1 MFGFLRRV
9 FFGMSAGITG
19 LAFLLIKLLGLVLH
33 IYTIYF
39 AYVIKGF
46 LAALI
51 TFFMP
56 FISQIFWVFNSV
68 GMFGKWI
75 NPFSFYVGLYVVL
88 AIILWVIVIIF
99 GAAAGASY
107 KMIN

>member
-1 MFGFLRRV
+1 MLGFIRRL

-19 LAFLLIKLLGLVLH
+19 LAFLLIKLLGLALH

-56 FISQIFWVFNSV
+56 LISQIFWVFNSV

-75 NPFSFYVGLYVVL
+75 NPFSFYVGLYVIL

-107 KMIN
+107 KDD

>member
-1 MFGFLRRV
+1 
-9 FFGMSAGITG
+9 
-19 LAFLLIKLLGLVLH
+19 
-33 IYTIYF
+33 
-39 AYVIKGF
+39 
-46 LAALI
+46 
-51 TFFMP
+51 MP

-107 KMIN
+107 KDDQLKKYLYFNNLMSIFKVYDQKIREKR

>member
-1 MFGFLRRV
+1 MLGFLRRV
-9 FFGMSAGITG
+9 FFGMSAGITV
-19 LAFLLIKLLGLVLH
+19 LAFLLIKLLGVALH

-39 AYVIKGF
+39 ASIIKGF

-75 NPFSFYVGLYVVL
+75 NPFSFYVGLRCISNNCMGY
-88 AIILWVIVIIF
+88 
-99 GAAAGASY
+99 SY
-107 KMIN
+107 NFWCRCWCQL

>member
-19 LAFLLIKLLGLVLH
+19 LAFLLIKLLGLALH

-68 GMFGKWI
+68 GMFV
-75 NPFSFYVGLYVVL
+75 NGLTRL
-88 AIILWVIVIIF
+88 AFMWVF
-99 GAAAGASY
+99 
-107 KMIN
+107 MLCWQ